1 MQRELLSEAMQRM
14 ELQQHEGLKF
24 GSVLLDT
31 GRGFVT
37 GMASVCE
44 ELFQPP
50 RTLLT
55 LPTPPLLN
63 HCTNSTHSTNSTNS
77 TISTYSTYSTYSYQ
91 LC

>member
-50 RTLLT
+50 RTLPTLLT
-55 LPTPPLLN
+55 PLLYQLYRLYRLYQLY
-63 HCTNSTHSTNSTNS
+63 HLTDSTNSAHPTHST
-77 TISTYSTYSTYSYQ
+77 Y
-91 LC
+91 